1 MNVKTV
7 VDPSRVDEFVIN
19 DDVIV
24 SISFRRGKAFGLHI
38 RCKPEV
44 TGIKIQLDS
53 EPAVFAEEI
62 KVGLF
67 DYAADNVVAAINGF
81 TSISKAEY

>member
-19 DDVIV
+19 EDVIV
-24 SISFRRGKAFGLHI
+24 SISYRRGKSVGLQI
-38 RCKPEV
+38 KCKPEV
-44 TGIKIQLDS
+44 AGIKIQLDS

-67 DYAADNVVAAINGF
+67 DYAADNVVAAINSF